1 MYLLVIPYKYYNEK
15 YNVYNIAFFLSTLKT
30 QTDCFCFSMSLLSV
44 LCRLLV
50 TVSCRSMI
58 GYPVFQ
64 ISICFE
70 YRWFIVETG
79 TPIHKDTKC
88 HL

>member
-15 YNVYNIAFFLSTLKT
+15 YNVYNIAFFLSPLKT
-30 QTDCFCFSMSLLSV
+30 LTNCFCFSMLL

-58 GYPVFQ
+58 GYPVF
-64 ISICFE
+64 
-70 YRWFIVETG
+70 
-79 TPIHKDTKC
+79 
-88 HL
+88 